1 VARARLV
8 EQPIDAAALLSDVA
22 QHANGATVLFL
33 GTVRDVN
40 EGRAVTGIEYAAYRA
55 MAERELTAIVTEAAE
70 RFGTE
75 DIVVEH
81 RIGALTLGAC
91 SVAVA
96 AAHARRTQA
105 FDAARYVVE
114 ELKRRVPIWKLEHY
128 ADGTREWV
136 HAGLGGRVEAVVIP
150 PAERDVEGAEA
161 GVSGVRA

>member
-1 VARARLV
+1 MSLMRTSTRLV
-8 EQPIDAAALLSDVA
+8 DDPIDVAALLAEVA

-40 EGRAVTGIEYAAYRA
+40 DGRSVSGIEYSAYRS
-55 MAERELTAIVTEAAE
+55 MAERELATIVREASQ
-70 RFGTE
+70 RFGTR

-81 RIGALTLGAC
+81 RLGELALGEC

-96 AAHARRTQA
+96 AAHPRRAAA

-128 ADGTREWV
+128 TDGTREWV
-136 HAGLGGRVEAVVIP
+136 NAGTGVADARRPVELSSAEERV
-150 PAERDVEGAEA
+150 
-161 GVSGVRA
+161 